1 MASLDSI
8 DWLEWLRVNAL
19 DQPDLLLDRFP
30 NAWLEN
36 QCMIAADM
44 IQVECQDAV
53 PRFQAGLLKE
63 RTLGFVV
70 SQMVLRV
77 VRYRQFKTE
86 SNGSYQYTNFD
97 AQENPPG
104 MDGSKNL
111 YVSKREKALLEGH
124 SDSMGPMGTIHVGLD
139 RAYGM

>member
-1 MASLDSI
+1 MASIDSI
-8 DWLEWLRVNAL
+8 DWLKWLRVNAL

-30 NAWLEN
+30 NAWLLNE
-36 QCMIAADM
+36 CGVAADM
-44 IQVECQDAV
+44 VQAECQNVA
-53 PRFQAGLLKE
+53 PRYQNGLLKE
-63 RTLGFVV
+63 RTLGYVV

-86 SNGSYQYTNFD
+86 SNGSYSYTNFD
-97 AQENPPG
+97 AQNNPPG
-104 MDGSKNL
+104 KDGSMNL

-124 SDSMGPMGTIHVGLD
+124 SDSMGPMGTVHMGLD